1 MTFRTVIITKKSKLS
16 YQNNYM
22 IVRNNDLIKVHLSE
36 FDTLLID
43 SLQVVIT
50 TFLMAELSKRN
61 IKTIFCDHE
70 HNPVGEL
77 FPLYGS
83 HNTSKKIRLQSN
95 WKHENKDKFWQEII
109 KEKIANQ
116 AYVLQCKELPEELML
131 RNYVNKVELGDRT
144 NREGHAAKVYFNAL
158 FGHDFNRNIKNDINA
173 ALNYGYSLL
182 LSTFNKEIVRL
193 GHVTQLGI
201 NHRNEFNPF
210 NLSSDLMEP
219 FRPIIDKYIVDNPG
233 HFNNQYKYNLVNLL
247 NDIYKFNEKK
257 YRLKNIIQMYTKSI
271 LDNLND
277 PKLNNKK
284 AFLL

>member
-1 MTFRTVIITKKSKLS
+1 
-16 YQNNYM
+16 M
-22 IVRNNDLIKVHLSE
+22 IVRNDDLVKVHLSE
-36 FDTLLID
+36 FDTLMID
-43 SLQVVIT
+43 SLQVSIT
-50 TFLMAELSKRN
+50 TFLLAKLSKKN
-61 IKTIFCDHE
+61 IKTIFCDNE
-70 HNPVGEL
+70 HNPIGEV

-83 HNTSKKIRLQSN
+83 HNTSKKIRLQSK
-95 WKHENKDKFWQEII
+95 WKCLDKDKVWQEII

-116 AYVLQCKELPEELML
+116 AYVLQCEELPEELML
-131 RNYVNKVELGDRT
+131 RNYVNGVELGDST

-158 FGHDFNRNIKNDINA
+158 FGQNFNRDLKNDINA

-182 LSTFNKEIVRL
+182 LSSFNKEIVRL

-233 HFNNQYKYNLVNLL
+233 HFNNHYKYNLVNLL
-247 NDIYKFNEKK
+247 NDQYTFKGKQ
-257 YRLKNIIQMYTKSI
+257 YRLKDIIKMYTKSI

-277 PKLNNKK
+277 SELNNKTV
-284 AFLL
+284 FLL